1 MSRAEQRY
9 EALTFQ
15 LLRGPATVRQ
25 LARALRRPQLLVWID
40 LEHLET
46 ADVVR
51 TEWVQRPAWPDGAT
65 VAAYRLLT
73 PDEAAARDAK
83 KTAMEQRIR
92 EAFRALAEQ
101 AVPDRQERP

>member
-9 EALTFQ
+9 EAITFQ

-40 LEHLET
+40 LERLE
-46 ADVVR
+46 ADGVVR
-51 TEWVQRPAWPDGAT
+51 TEWVQRPGWPDSAT

-73 PDEAAARDAK
+73 PDEAAERDA
-83 KTAMEQRIR
+83 MERRVR
-92 EAFRALAEQ
+92 EALRALAEHVAPETTTPGGTQ
-101 AVPDRQERP
+101 